1 MEKCLSIVLS
11 SDAKNYRKVAQVH
24 WGLTDEQMKGKHV
37 HHHPA
42 VSEGGRNVPEHL
54 YVCSP
59 SMHAHGWHSGEY
71 FIEQA
76 AIGAAKGARKGGLA
90 VPHEARVRG
99 GMTQGHKSLEEG
111 TGLFAPGSVTKESCA
126 EGGRV
131 SGRKNVEN
139 KTGWYSLSPEQ
150 CLKNSRL
157 GGVRVQELY
166 PNLSKSIGEAH
177 VKNKTGLFSPE
188 HESAMLEWRR
198 KGNRAASKKRSLPV
212 MCVETGKVYAS
223 CHEASRET
231 GISNCNIGRVAQ
243 GKRETAGKLHWQYV
257 ENPAG

>member
-11 SDAKNYRKVAQVH
+11 SDVKNYRKVAQVH
-24 WGLTDEQMKGKHV
+24 WGLTDAQMKGKHV

-59 SMHAHGWHSGEY
+59 SMHAHGWHNGEY

-131 SGRKNVEN
+131 GGKKRAEQMHAERDEQGRSLWTLKMHEEKDEHGRSLLGLRSAAKAHAKKDDRGKSV
-139 KTGWYSLSPEQ
+139 TG
-150 CLKNSRL
+150 
-157 GGVRVQELY
+157 
-166 PNLSKSIGEAH
+166 
-177 VKNKTGLFSPE
+177 VK
-188 HESAMLEWRR
+188 
-198 KGNRAASKKRSLPV
+198 AASTTNSQKWVDPDHPELGAHSSGVLAV
-212 MCVETGKVYAS
+212 MQKNRGYPHAKA
-223 CHEASRET
+223 
-231 GISNCNIGRVAQ
+231 NRV
-243 GKRETAGKLHWQYV
+243 KL
-257 ENPAG
+257 G